1 MNHLTDYAGLFNCLR
16 PDPPAGYGACDV
28 QDEIE
33 QPESCDFCKSYN
45 DEKPKARFVMKD
57 LIAGTV
63 EVIDLCNDCINED
76 SVFMNKRIIDV
87 VIL

>member
-1 MNHLTDYAGLFNCLR
+1 MNHLTDYQGLFNCLR
-16 PDPPAGYGACDV
+16 PDPPMVSDCI
-28 QDEIE
+28 DEIE

-45 DEKPKARFVMKD
+45 GEKPKARFVMKD

-63 EVIDLCNDCINED
+63 EVIDLCDDCINED
-76 SVFMNKRIIDV
+76 AVFLNKRIIDV